1 MRHWGMVAAALSM
14 RAKEAKMP
22 LMNDNWQYRLAIRRT
37 CVRTKVDRFGRIVV
51 PKEIRDR
58 HGLVEK
64 QGILVFSGRATGEL
78 DSAVRSHREERLRKG
93 GGLAR

>member
-1 MRHWGMVAAALSM
+1 M
-14 RAKEAKMP
+14 
-22 LMNDNWQYRLAIRRT
+22 
-37 CVRTKVDRFGRIVV
+37 RTKVDRFGRIVV

-58 HGLVEK
+58 HGLVPGSQVEIEDSAETILLRVLSDLPGLVEK

-93 GGLAR
+93 GGLSR